1 MSLDNVLG
9 VAGAAH
15 GNFLVLVIGLVVSI
29 ALMAF
34 AATAMAKLLTKYP
47 AISWIGLM
55 MIFFVAMEMIFKGT
69 EQIAGFTFGA
79 NIFPVIFGLLAVAM
93 YILQERFTPPAAQ
106 KKIEQF
112 FLEKG
117 SVMIFALSLMILA
130 TIVGYDVI
138 STYLSSHLPIRYAL
152 IFVLIFASIE
162 AMRVVVSQ
170 RKQKT

>member
-15 GNFLVLVIGLVVSI
+15 GNFLVLVIGLIVSI

-69 EQIAGFTFGA
+69 EQISGFTFGA
-79 NIFPVIFGLLAVAM
+79 NIFPVIFGLLAIIM
-93 YILQERFTPPAAQ
+93 YILQERLTPPAAQ
-106 KKIEQF
+106 KKIEAF
-112 FLEKG
+112 FTEKG
-117 SVMIFALSLMILA
+117 AVIIFALTLLILA
-130 TIVGYDVI
+130 IIVGYDVI
-138 STYLSSHLPIRYAL
+138 SVYLSSHLPIRYAL
-152 IFVLIFASIE
+152 IFVMIFAAIE
-162 AMRVVVSQ
+162 AMRIVVAQ
-170 RKQKT
+170 RK